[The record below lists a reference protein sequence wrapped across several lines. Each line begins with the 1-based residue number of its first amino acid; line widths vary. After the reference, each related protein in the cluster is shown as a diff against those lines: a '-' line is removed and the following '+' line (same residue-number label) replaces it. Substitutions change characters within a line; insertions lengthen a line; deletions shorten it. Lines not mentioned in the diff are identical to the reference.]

1 MVCDY
6 CVRQKVGGADLTMFV
21 VKQLPILPP
30 SSYTPADLAFIVP
43 RVLELNYT
51 SHSMASFA
59 RDLGYDGPPFKW
71 DEDRR
76 AQLRAELDAW
86 YARAYGLTRDELRY
100 ILDPADVK
108 GADYP
113 SETFRVLKQ
122 NELRRFGEY
131 RTARLVLAAW
141 DKMERGEI
149 PEVSPPV
156 AVAAPATAP
165 SIASIDTTG
174 LPDGA
179 WATPAGGNVR
189 DKTLAQIAAVLKA
202 LPGPTPVAL
211 ARRAALYALEPR
223 LLTARLQGAERAE
236 WLRLVGAEA
245 APRDGVA
252 TLGLGGATGWGD
264 AVRLLAATG
273 CLVED
278 AAAQTWAPGT
288 GLDAYFTDSWPQRAG
303 FALQHA
309 ARILAD
315 ESAAPPT
322 AEEEEGL
329 TALAA

>member
-1 MVCDY
+1 
-6 CVRQKVGGADLTMFV
+6 
-21 VKQLPILPP
+21 
-30 SSYTPADLAFIVP
+30 
-43 RVLELNYT
+43 
-51 SHSMASFA
+51 
-59 RDLGYDGPPFKW
+59 
-71 DEDRR
+71 
-76 AQLRAELDAW
+76 
-86 YARAYGLTRDELRY
+86 
-100 ILDPADVK
+100 VK
-108 GADYP
+108 GPDYP

-122 NELRRFGEY
+122 NEIRRFGEY

-149 PEVSPPV
+149 PEVSPPIIV
-156 AVAAPATAP
+156 TAPAAAPATAP
-165 SIASIDTTG
+165 SIARIDTTG

-189 DKTLAQIAAVLKA
+189 DKTLAQLAAVLKA

-223 LLTARLQGAERAE
+223 LLAARLQGTERAE
-236 WLRLVGAEA
+236 WLRLVGTEA

-252 TLGLGGATGWGD
+252 TLGLGGATGWGE

-273 CLVED
+273 CLDENV
-278 AAAQTWAPGT
+278 AAQTWAPGT

-303 FALQHA
+303 FALQQA
-309 ARILAD
+309 AKILAD